1 MADDDGWQRVAARA
15 DVMPGVV
22 LSADLAGTPIAL
34 TEIDG
39 EIFAIS
45 DTCTHEF
52 ALLSEGF
59 LDGEEVECP
68 LHQAR
73 FSVRDGR
80 CLMGPASQ
88 DLDVYDVKVAGGD
101 VLVKPRASGV

>member
-1 MADDDGWQRVAARA
+1 MADDNGWQRVAARE
-15 DVMPGVV
+15 DVKPGVV
-22 LSADLAGTPIAL
+22 LAADLAGTPIAL

-59 LDGEEVECP
+59 LDGEEIECP

-73 FSVRDGR
+73 FSVRDGK
-80 CLMGPASQ
+80 CLMGPATQ
-88 DLDVYDVKVAGGD
+88 DLDAYDVKIVDGD
-101 VLVKPRASGV
+101 VLVKLKAANA

>member
-1 MADDDGWQRVAARA
+1 MADDDGWQRVAARE
-15 DVMPGVV
+15 DIKPGVV
-22 LSADLAGTPIAL
+22 FAANLAGSPIAL

-39 EIFAIS
+39 EIFAVN

-59 LDGEEVECP
+59 LEGEEIECP

-73 FSVRDGR
+73 FNMRDGK
-80 CLMGPASQ
+80 CLMGPATQ
-88 DLDVYDVKVAGGD
+88 DLDSYEVKVAGRD
-101 VLVKPRASGV
+101 VLVRAKPST